1 MGRWVFHLG
10 PHPVRRSIQPISN
23 LRGYSQTT
31 VAEWGLGKQGR
42 HCDHIGPES
51 EGRAG
56 NDNPINLYNG
66 DARGAIIVPPGYADP
81 IRFEDGGNPYG
92 NSCTISALS
101 DTGKKSVVF
110 KSERLVNFARK
121 IMD

>member
-10 PHPVRRSIQPISN
+10 PHPVRRSIQPISH

-31 VAEWGLGKQGR
+31 VAEWGLGKQGH

-66 DARGAIIVPPGYADP
+66 DALGGDRRTARLRRPDQVRRWRKPLWELLHDWCAERYRQEIRG
-81 IRFEDGGNPYG
+81 F
-92 NSCTISALS
+92 
-101 DTGKKSVVF
+101 
-110 KSERLVNFARK
+110 
-121 IMD
+121 